1 MSDPGPCAC
10 ALMPCD
16 ANRGATAATSAQHAR
31 IHCCLASEGACHG
44 LDFEVTHLDN
54 SGCERPHEEL
64 RAWLDRERGHQGGAP

>member
-16 ANRGATAATSAQHAR
+16 ANSRGVTAALSARHAH

-44 LDFEVTHLDN
+44 LDFEVMHLDG

-64 RAWLDRERGHQGGAP
+64 RAWLDRERRAQIGG